1 MKCFILSLLIL
12 AVIITLSAV
21 TSSASIKVL
30 TELRELALT
39 SYDAESS
46 MRANLTEELREG
58 FETGKF
64 TLSISLYGNDLK
76 DVADMTIVL
85 AELCRGEYEE
95 SEYRVTCS
103 LLIDELEML
112 KDKLTISPE
121 GVL

>member
-12 AVIITLSAV
+12 AVIFTLSAV

-30 TELRELALT
+30 TELHELALT
-39 SYDAESS
+39 SYDAENS
-46 MRANLTEELREG
+46 MRANLTEELRER
-58 FETGKF
+58 FEAGKF

-112 KDKLTISPE
+112 RGKLTVSPE